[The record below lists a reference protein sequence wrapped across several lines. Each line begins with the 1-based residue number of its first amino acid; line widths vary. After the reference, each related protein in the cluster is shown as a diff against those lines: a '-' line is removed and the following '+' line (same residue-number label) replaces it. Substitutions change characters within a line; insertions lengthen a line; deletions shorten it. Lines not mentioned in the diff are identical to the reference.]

1 MSSVENKKNLNSQK
15 FLNQNERTNSEA
27 NIKNGMHN
35 NIKLNLNQNQDEEY
49 DNKSNSD
56 IEVNVITYKIK
67 IVFTGDPSVGKTS
80 IIRRFCENKFDEIG
94 PMSTV
99 MVGYNNKKLK
109 IDPYTE
115 VEMKIWDTAGQEKY
129 RSMTRGYLR
138 DSNGIF
144 IVFDLSKKKSFDSLQ
159 SWLDEI
165 NNADISKN
173 CVKILIGNKSD
184 FKEKEV
190 DENTAKKFA
199 EENNMKFLSVSA
211 KKGINIESMFEIMG
225 DSCAKVLQ
233 EEGNLSK
240 NNITKTTE
248 NDESKRINIS
258 INNKYKEDFKNVN
271 TSQPCC

>member
-15 FLNQNERTNSEA
+15 FLNQNERINSEA

-258 INNKYKEDFKNVN
+258 IYKYKEDYKNVN

>member
-190 DENTAKKFA
+190 DENTAKTFA

-248 NDESKRINIS
+248 NDESKRVNIS
-258 INNKYKEDFKNVN
+258 INNYKEDFKNVN

>member
-190 DENTAKKFA
+190 DEDTAKKFA

-258 INNKYKEDFKNVN
+258 INNYKEDFKNVN

>member
-15 FLNQNERTNSEA
+15 FLNQKERTNSEA

-258 INNKYKEDFKNVN
+258 INKYKEDYKNVN

>member
-1 MSSVENKKNLNSQK
+1 MSSVENKKYLNSQK
-15 FLNQNERTNSEA
+15 ILNQNERTNSEA

-190 DENTAKKFA
+190 DEDTAKKFA

-258 INNKYKEDFKNVN
+258 INNYKEDFKNVN

>member
-1 MSSVENKKNLNSQK
+1 MSSVEDKKNLNSQK

-258 INNKYKEDFKNVN
+258 IYKYKEDYKNVN

>member
-1 MSSVENKKNLNSQK
+1 MSSVEDKKYLNSQK
-15 FLNQNERTNSEA
+15 ILNQNERTNSEA

-248 NDESKRINIS
+248 NDESKRVNIS
-258 INNKYKEDFKNVN
+258 INNYKEDFKNVN

>member
-1 MSSVENKKNLNSQK
+1 MSSVEDKKYLNSQK
-15 FLNQNERTNSEA
+15 VLNQNERTNSEA
-27 NIKNGMHN
+27 NIKNGIYN
-35 NIKLNLNQNQDEEY
+35 NIKLNLNQNQEEEY

-258 INNKYKEDFKNVN
+258 IYKYKEDYKNVN

>member
-248 NDESKRINIS
+248 NDESKRVNIS
-258 INNKYKEDFKNVN
+258 INNYKEDYKNVN

>member
-56 IEVNVITYKIK
+56 IEVNVTTYKIK

-190 DENTAKKFA
+190 DEDTAKKFA

-258 INNKYKEDFKNVN
+258 INNYKEDFKNVN

>member
-1 MSSVENKKNLNSQK
+1 MSSVEDKKNLNSQK

-190 DENTAKKFA
+190 DEDTAKKFA

-258 INNKYKEDFKNVN
+258 INKYKEDFKNVN

>member
-1 MSSVENKKNLNSQK
+1 MSSVEDKKNLNSQK

-258 INNKYKEDFKNVN
+258 INNYKEDFKNVN

>member
-1 MSSVENKKNLNSQK
+1 MSSVENKKYLNSQK

-144 IVFDLSKKKSFDSLQ
+144 IVFDLSKKKSFDSLK

-258 INNKYKEDFKNVN
+258 IYKYKEDYKNVN

>member
-35 NIKLNLNQNQDEEY
+35 NIKLNPNQNQDEEY

-258 INNKYKEDFKNVN
+258 INNYKEDFKNVN

>member
-1 MSSVENKKNLNSQK
+1 MYSVENKKNLNSQK

-248 NDESKRINIS
+248 NDESKRVNIS
-258 INNKYKEDFKNVN
+258 INNYKEDFKNVN
-271 TSQPCC
+271 SSQPCC

>member
-258 INNKYKEDFKNVN
+258 IYKYKEDYKNVN

>member
-190 DENTAKKFA
+190 DENTAKTFA

-258 INNKYKEDFKNVN
+258 IYKYKEDYKNVN

>member
-1 MSSVENKKNLNSQK
+1 MSSVEDKKYLNSQK
-15 FLNQNERTNSEA
+15 ILNQNERTNSEA
-27 NIKNGMHN
+27 NIKNGIHN

-248 NDESKRINIS
+248 NDESKRVNIS
-258 INNKYKEDFKNVN
+258 INNYKEDFKNVN

>member
-27 NIKNGMHN
+27 NIKNGIHN
-35 NIKLNLNQNQDEEY
+35 NIKLNLNQNQEEEY

-248 NDESKRINIS
+248 NDESKRVNIS
-258 INNKYKEDFKNVN
+258 INKYKEDFKNVN

>member
-1 MSSVENKKNLNSQK
+1 MSSVENKKYLNSQK
-15 FLNQNERTNSEA
+15 ILNQNERTNSEA

-35 NIKLNLNQNQDEEY
+35 NIKLNQNQNQDEEY

-173 CVKILIGNKSD
+173 CVKILI
-184 FKEKEV
+184 
-190 DENTAKKFA
+190 
-199 EENNMKFLSVSA
+199 
-211 KKGINIESMFEIMG
+211 
-225 DSCAKVLQ
+225 
-233 EEGNLSK
+233 
-240 NNITKTTE
+240 
-248 NDESKRINIS
+248 
-258 INNKYKEDFKNVN
+258 
-271 TSQPCC
+271 

>member
-15 FLNQNERTNSEA
+15 VLNQNERTNSEA
-27 NIKNGMHN
+27 NIKNGIHN

-258 INNKYKEDFKNVN
+258 IYKYKEDYKNVN

>member
-35 NIKLNLNQNQDEEY
+35 NIKLNLNQNQEEEY
-49 DNKSNSD
+49 DNRSNSD

-258 INNKYKEDFKNVN
+258 INKYKEDFKNVN

>member
-190 DENTAKKFA
+190 DENTAKTFA

-258 INNKYKEDFKNVN
+258 INKYKEDFKNVN

>member
-144 IVFDLSKKKSFDSLQ
+144 IVFDLSKKKSFDSLK

-258 INNKYKEDFKNVN
+258 IYKYKEDYKNVN

>member
-1 MSSVENKKNLNSQK
+1 MSSVEDKKNLNSQK

-248 NDESKRINIS
+248 NDESKRVNIS
-258 INNKYKEDFKNVN
+258 INNYKEDFKNVN

>member
-1 MSSVENKKNLNSQK
+1 MSSFQNKKNLNSQK

-258 INNKYKEDFKNVN
+258 IYKYKEDYKNVN

>member
-1 MSSVENKKNLNSQK
+1 MSSVEDKKYLNSQK
-15 FLNQNERTNSEA
+15 ILNQNERTNSEA
-27 NIKNGMHN
+27 NIKNGIYN
-35 NIKLNLNQNQDEEY
+35 NIKLNLNQNQEEEY

-233 EEGNLSK
+233 EERNLSK

-248 NDESKRINIS
+248 NDESKRVNIS
-258 INNKYKEDFKNVN
+258 INNYKEDFKNVN

>member
-1 MSSVENKKNLNSQK
+1 MSSVENKKYLNSQK
-15 FLNQNERTNSEA
+15 VLNQNERTNSEA
-27 NIKNGMHN
+27 NIKNGIYN
-35 NIKLNLNQNQDEEY
+35 NIKLNLNQNQEEEY

-184 FKEKEV
+184 YKEKEV

-248 NDESKRINIS
+248 NDESKRVNIS
-258 INNKYKEDFKNVN
+258 INNYKEDFKNVN

>member
-1 MSSVENKKNLNSQK
+1 
-15 FLNQNERTNSEA
+15 
-27 NIKNGMHN
+27 MHN

-190 DENTAKKFA
+190 DEDTAKKFA

-258 INNKYKEDFKNVN
+258 INNYKEDFKNVN

>member
-35 NIKLNLNQNQDEEY
+35 NIKLNLNQNQEEEY

-248 NDESKRINIS
+248 NDESKRVNIS
-258 INNKYKEDFKNVN
+258 INNYKEDFKNVN

>member
-27 NIKNGMHN
+27 NIKNGIHN
-35 NIKLNLNQNQDEEY
+35 NIKLNLNQNQEEEY

-258 INNKYKEDFKNVN
+258 INKYKEDFKNVN

>member
-49 DNKSNSD
+49 DIKSNSD

-248 NDESKRINIS
+248 NDESKRVNIS
-258 INNKYKEDFKNVN
+258 INNYKEDFKNVN

>member
-248 NDESKRINIS
+248 NDESKRVNIS
-258 INNKYKEDFKNVN
+258 INNYKEDFKNVN

>member
-15 FLNQNERTNSEA
+15 FLNQKERTNSEA

-190 DENTAKKFA
+190 DENTAKTFA

-248 NDESKRINIS
+248 NDESKRVNIS
-258 INNKYKEDFKNVN
+258 INNYKEDFKNVN

>member
-1 MSSVENKKNLNSQK
+1 MYSVENKKNLNSQK

-99 MVGYNNKKLK
+99 LVGYNNKKLK

-248 NDESKRINIS
+248 NDESKRVNIS
-258 INNKYKEDFKNVN
+258 INNYKEDFKNVN
-271 TSQPCC
+271 SSQPCC

>member
-1 MSSVENKKNLNSQK
+1 MSSVENKKYLNSQK

-27 NIKNGMHN
+27 NIKNGIHN
-35 NIKLNLNQNQDEEY
+35 NIKLNLNQNQEEENN
-49 DNKSNSD
+49 NKSNSD

-190 DENTAKKFA
+190 DENTAKTFA

-258 INNKYKEDFKNVN
+258 INKYKEDFKNVN

>member
-27 NIKNGMHN
+27 NIKNGIHN

-144 IVFDLSKKKSFDSLQ
+144 IVFDLSKKKSFDSLP

-258 INNKYKEDFKNVN
+258 INNYKEDFKNVN

>member
-159 SWLDEI
+159 SWLEEI

-258 INNKYKEDFKNVN
+258 IYKYKEDYKNVN

>member
-1 MSSVENKKNLNSQK
+1 MSSVEDKKNLNSQK

-35 NIKLNLNQNQDEEY
+35 NIKLNLNQNRDEEY

-258 INNKYKEDFKNVN
+258 INKYKEDYKNVN